1 MDSGGAFYII
11 VLKDFWHQ
19 SQGKPN
25 GSVITNQNILYW
37 IIWGEYSF
45 TLVVLFVCL
54 KKSNRNI
61 FISGSSKLKFL
72 IICQLTHSTTHADI
86 YSVWINILDDAAGV
100 LWNSFYGCFHSFY
113 CSCHRKI
120 VHLLQL
126 NAQICA
132 YHQLE
137 KEISYL
143 KSSGEQIKQRFICYL

>member
-113 CSCHRKI
+113 CRLSQENSASIAIKCSNLCISPIREGNI
-120 VHLLQL
+120 VF
-126 NAQICA
+126 
-132 YHQLE
+132 
-137 KEISYL
+137 K
-143 KSSGEQIKQRFICYL
+143 KQWRTN